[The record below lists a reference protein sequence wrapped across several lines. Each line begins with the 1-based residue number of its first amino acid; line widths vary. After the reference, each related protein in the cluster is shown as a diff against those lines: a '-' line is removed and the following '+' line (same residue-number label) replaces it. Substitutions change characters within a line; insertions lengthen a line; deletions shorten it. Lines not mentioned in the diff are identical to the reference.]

1 MMRID
6 VNASLG
12 SYPWRRVPGTSPAA
26 LRTAMDRTGIDAAW
40 VFHLPGIAWRD
51 PMEGNAWL
59 LECCAHEPRL
69 AAVPAIHPGLPGWQ
83 DQLTA
88 LADGAGVRVIRADP
102 TWYGI
107 PPAGAEM
114 RALAREAGRL
124 GVVLMMAVRFEDG
137 RQRHPLDRAEE
148 LPAAAVRALIRES
161 AGLRLLI
168 THAERSF
175 IEEVHFGSTP
185 DEAARISWDISW
197 VWGPPEDHL
206 ETLLET
212 IGPSRFLLGSGQPLR
227 LPETPIARLDLLDL
241 SAADRALIESGNA
254 EALLGRVP

>member
-1 MMRID
+1 MRID

-12 SYPWRRVPGTSPAA
+12 SYPWRRVPGTSAEA
-26 LRTAMDRTGIDAAW
+26 LREAMDRVGIDRAW

-59 LECCAHEPRL
+59 LDCCARQPRFTP
-69 AAVPAIHPGLPGWQ
+69 VPSIHPGLPGWS
-83 DQLTA
+83 DE
-88 LADGAGVRVIRADP
+88 LARMAASGVRVVRSDP

-107 PPAGAEM
+107 AAAGAEM
-114 RALAREAGRL
+114 RALVRETGQL
-124 GVVLMMAVRFEDG
+124 GMALMMAVRFEDG

-148 LPAAAVRALIRES
+148 FPAAAVRALIREHGD
-161 AGLRLLI
+161 ARLI
-168 THAERSF
+168 VTHADRTF

-185 DEAARISWDISW
+185 GEAGRIWWDVSW

-212 IGPSRFLLGSGQPLR
+212 MGPSRFLLGSGQPLR
-227 LPETPIARLDLLDL
+227 LPETPLARLDLLDL
-241 SAADRALIESGNA
+241 SDDDRASIESGNA
-254 EALLGRVP
+254 LALLGQGK